1 MLLRLV
7 AIFLGIGLIGLDDP
21 RALIALFPAILT
33 VRVSSI
39 LWWGLWLVG
48 LWASMGFLQDPWEAN
63 LIPHIFTAGCLTWL
77 LYNYA
82 SRFPSFFKVLP
93 PFYRN
98 KDVLHS
104 KDAGIV
110 GCASLVLIL
119 GFVVE
124 LSQASWRG
132 EGWDGA
138 YIDMWA
144 NLVGVCGG
152 GLVLYLARGY
162 CSGLSPCG
170 CGGLSSCRRGG
181 RLSSILGKEG
191 KRREGGVS
199 QGDTP
204 CLATDCP
211 PYTQE
216 VPLGEG
222 R

>member
-33 VRVSSI
+33 VWVPSM

-77 LYNYA
+77 LYIYA

-98 KDVLHS
+98 KE
-104 KDAGIV
+104 AGIV
-110 GCASLVLIL
+110 GCASLVLML

-124 LSQASWRG
+124 LSQASWKG
-132 EGWDGA
+132 EAWDGA

-152 GLVLYLARGY
+152 GLVLYLLRGY
-162 CSGLSPCG
+162 CSCLSPCG
-170 CGGLSSCRRGG
+170 CRAVSSRRGG

-191 KRREGGVS
+191 KIREGGVS
-199 QGDTP
+199 QGDTC

-211 PYTQE
+211 PYTQGAM
-216 VPLGEG
+216 LGEG